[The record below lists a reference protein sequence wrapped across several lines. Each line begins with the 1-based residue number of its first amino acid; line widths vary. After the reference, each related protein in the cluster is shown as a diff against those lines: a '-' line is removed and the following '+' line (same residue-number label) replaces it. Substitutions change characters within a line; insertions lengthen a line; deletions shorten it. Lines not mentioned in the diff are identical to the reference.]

1 MGLSGLGDLVLTAT
15 SKSSSNFSY
24 GVALGANAP
33 PDGKLAEGVDTAPAL
48 VMRARALGVEMP
60 IAEAMADLLSGAL
73 PLGEAVMRLMSRKLT
88 VE

>member
-1 MGLSGLGDLVLTAT
+1 
-15 SKSSSNFSY
+15 
-24 GVALGANAP
+24 
-33 PDGKLAEGVDTAPAL
+33 VDTAPAL
-48 VMRARALGVEMP
+48 VLRAKALGVEMP